1 MPWCPDCDRFYNPNT
16 LNADGTCP
24 SGHQVGN
31 EKAVTTD
38 GDAPPEKLRKFRD
51 EPTPWHFKLLVV
63 AVSIY
68 LLFRLVQG
76 IVWVSGHL

>member
-1 MPWCPDCDRFYNPNT
+1 MRP
-16 LNADGTCP
+16 DGTCP
-24 SGHQVGN
+24 NGHRVP
-31 EKAVTTD
+31 EEAAVATD
-38 GDAPPEKLRKFRD
+38 PDAPPEKLRKFRD

-63 AVSIY
+63 AVAIY